1 MSEENSISV
10 ENRMYEKLKELLDKG
25 GFSFTPRDELHR
37 ILINFEPASDMETP
51 ISILISI
58 IMEGRGINFFS
69 QIKDKKANNIYKE
82 SLLEENY
89 HYRFLKWVIDDDQ
102 DMICTIDLFIDE
114 EILSVRN
121 LKEIFALIVSSHN
134 RINDKITKS
143 EVGNES

>member
-89 HYRFLKWVIDDDQ
+89 HYRFLKWVIDDEQ

>member
-10 ENRMYEKLKELLDKG
+10 ENRMYEKLKDLLDNG
-25 GFSFTPRDELHR
+25 GFSFTPSDGHS
-37 ILINFEPASDMETP
+37 ILINFEPDSDMGTP

-69 QIKDKKANNIYKE
+69 PIKDKKANNIYKE

-89 HYRFLKWVIDDDQ
+89 HYRFLKWI
-102 DMICTIDLFIDE
+102 IDE

-121 LKEIFALIVSSHN
+121 LKEIFALIVSSHS

>member
-10 ENRMYEKLKELLDKG
+10 ENRMYEKLKELLDKV